1 MRRLILILAML
12 CATLGAFA
20 YTDSFTSMTHDPTFL
35 ALLDVVKNGGTEAE
49 AQAAYEAYIAT
60 EPSMLDASRANYHM
74 VRYYMDNGDEAKAW
88 EHFTL
93 QEEYFIQMP
102 PTVSDLEKRV
112 AEADLTSSEYYITGS
127 MGTGMDNSKLTKE
140 LYKDYPEEYHVA
152 IQEAF
157 RLIYTPHIAGG
168 SSKRAI
174 KLLDEIATDLD
185 GISTPDYYSFLT
197 AQGIGHSKDK
207 KWAESE
213 TYFDQAAQIYT
224 FDPAIPE
231 FREKNR
237 KGLD

>member
-1 MRRLILILAML
+1 MTPGGLMKRIFIAAIAFLMLI
-12 CATLGAFA
+12 TSVSA

-60 EPSMLDASRANYHM
+60 GPSMLDASRANYHM
-74 VRYYMDNGDEAKAW
+74 VRYYMDKGDESKAR
-88 EHFTL
+88 EHLAL

-140 LYKDYPEEYHVA
+140 LYKDYPEEYYVA

-157 RLIYTPHIAGG
+157 RLLYTPPIAGG
-168 SSKRAI
+168 SYRKA
-174 KLLDEIATDLD
+174 LLLI
-185 GISTPDYYSFLT
+185 
-197 AQGIGHSKDK
+197 
-207 KWAESE
+207 
-213 TYFDQAAQIYT
+213 
-224 FDPAIPE
+224 
-231 FREKNR
+231 
-237 KGLD
+237 